1 MTLVQ
6 IALVVLVVGYVV
18 VRRFAGSPMRSRSYL
33 LPLGVAAYGGF
44 QLWGHPVSVTGA
56 GFLAVQLLLAL
67 GVGALRG
74 TTIQLFVRDGVL
86 WQRYQLTTLAAWVA
100 SIALRLGLVEL
111 GRLAGV
117 PVATSSLLLVL
128 GVSLLAE
135 AFVVGQRAVR
145 HGAPIAPGRRTVR
158 V

>member
-1 MTLVQ
+1 MQ
-6 IALVVLVVGYVV
+6 IALIVLVVGYII
-18 VRRFAGSPMRSRSYL
+18 VRRFAGSPMRAQSFV

-44 QLWGHPVSVTGA
+44 QLWGHPLSVTDL
-56 GFLAVQLLLAL
+56 GFLAIEMLLAL

-74 TTIQLFVRDGVL
+74 STIKLFVRDGVL

-100 SIALRLGLVEL
+100 SIALRAGLVVL
-111 GRLAGV
+111 GQLAGV
-117 PVATSSLLLVL
+117 HVVTSSLFLVL